1 MKADAKIAI
10 TRIEGAGTKHPP
22 TAQDAFERIRHE
34 AGRVNINRLNRV
46 KSCKQFQQMR
56 D

>member
-22 TAQDAFERIRHE
+22 TAQDAFERIRRE
-34 AGRVNINRLNRV
+34 AGRGRV
-46 KSCKQFQQMR
+46 KSCKQFQQRDSMR
-56 D
+56 N